1 MTMIPVIT
9 TKTHYVQI
17 NLSDM
22 VTQIGENETKCILSN
37 FSCPQNKDVEN
48 FLKQKAIE
56 FSKRNFSKTHLV
68 FWVTDDGTERELVGY
83 YTIASKWISVDRNS
97 VTSREARKLREHGIF
112 EEKTNKYI
120 VSGPLIGQLGKNFTD
135 GNDTLISGSELLNLA
150 IEKVKM
156 VQREVGGRF
165 VYLECEDN
173 KKLLDFYQ
181 NNNFKVFGKRK
192 LDGDETDLNGE
203 YLVQLFAML

>member
-1 MTMIPVIT
+1 MTMIPAIT

-37 FSCPQNKDVEN
+37 FSCPRNKDVEN
-48 FLKQKAIE
+48 FLKDKAIE

-68 FWVTDDGTERELVGY
+68 FWVTDNGTERELVGY

-97 VTSREARKLREHGIF
+97 VTSKEARKLREHGIF

-120 VSGPLIGQLGKNFTD
+120 VSAPLIGQLGKNFTD

-150 IEKVKM
+150 IEKVRM

>member
-1 MTMIPVIT
+1 MIPVIT

-22 VTQIGENETKCILSN
+22 VTQIGEDETKCILSN

-120 VSGPLIGQLGKNFTD
+120 VSAPLIGQLGKNFTD